1 VSSTGAIG
9 PYVETIFGVVAAV
22 DGLGLEVVWSCDG
35 VTLGEVGLGGKQGGE
50 ERENIEEGGE
60 LHNGRTEYIMLE
72 VCLRGEGDVFGASCV
87 LRMLAVVVE
96 VVWDAVIPRR

>member
-1 VSSTGAIG
+1 
-9 PYVETIFGVVAAV
+9 
-22 DGLGLEVVWSCDG
+22 
-35 VTLGEVGLGGKQGGE
+35 
-50 ERENIEEGGE
+50 
-60 LHNGRTEYIMLE
+60 MLE